1 MRARAFPKAKR
12 PRWHRRPDARPDE
25 LMTAAVEVFG
35 EVGYAQAKLE
45 DVAKRAGVS
54 KGTVY
59 LYFESKDALFRAMV
73 RHRVADHLAF
83 AEAAVAGSTKPPR
96 ELLDEIIRRWW
107 AATPSLIQIN
117 RVIHAEATSFP
128 ELARFYLDEV
138 ILRGRRL
145 LRLVFE
151 RGVEQGDFRRIPPVP
166 VLRGI
171 ASMIVH
177 GAMYQR
183 LFGPHDPDAV
193 SDDQLIDGILDL
205 VFHGINSPSP
215 RPGRSR

>member
-1 MRARAFPKAKR
+1 MRTRVALKPKG
-12 PRWHRRPDARPDE
+12 PRWHRRPEARRDE
-25 LMTAAVEVFG
+25 LMDAAAEVFG

-59 LYFESKDALFRAMV
+59 LYFDSKEALFRAMV
-73 RHRVADHLAF
+73 RQKVADHLAF
-83 AEAAVAGSTKPPR
+83 AEATVAASTKPPR
-96 ELLDEIIRRWW
+96 ELLDEILRRWW
-107 AATPSLIQIN
+107 SATPSLIQIN
-117 RVIHAEATSFP
+117 RVVHAEATTFP
-128 ELARFYLDEV
+128 ELARFYLEEV

-151 RGVEQGDFRRIPPVP
+151 RGVATGDFRRIPPVP

-205 VFHGINSPSP
+205 VFHGIDVP
-215 RPGRSR
+215 R